1 MLVDREIQEE
11 CINLAKSYPV
21 VTITGPRQSGKTT
34 LARKVFPEK
43 PYVSLEDPDLRRMAN
58 DDPRGLLESY
68 PDGCIIDEIQ
78 RVPDLL
84 SYIQTLVDSHKQ
96 NGKYI
101 LTGSSQFHLMHNISQ
116 SLSGRTAILKLLP
129 LTLLEASR
137 FNHAYTLDEWLVRG
151 LYPRIY
157 DESLDPTKAYRN
169 YFETYIQRDVRQLM
183 NIRDLRLFERFIRL
197 CAGRSGQLFNASHL
211 ADETGVSVPTIKSWI
226 SILEASYIIFFLE
239 PYYSNIKKRLI
250 RSPKIYFYDTGFSSY
265 LLNIETAEQM
275 SRDPLKGGV
284 FENLVILELIKFRYN
299 KGLDHNLFFYR
310 DSHQNEVDV
319 LFKQG
324 NKFNCAEIISGRTFQ
339 PRFVKGLEYFKKNFP
354 EQINNSFCIYSG
366 DNEHAYYSHRILNF
380 KNAISTLLSN

>member
-137 FNHAYTLDEWLVRG
+137 FNPFGQDGYTE
-151 LYPRIY
+151 I
-157 DESLDPTKAYRN
+157 
-169 YFETYIQRDVRQLM
+169 
-183 NIRDLRLFERFIRL
+183 
-197 CAGRSGQLFNASHL
+197 AS
-211 ADETGVSVPTIKSWI
+211 
-226 SILEASYIIFFLE
+226 
-239 PYYSNIKKRLI
+239 SNSI
-250 RSPKIYFYDTGFSSY
+250 RSKPF
-265 LLNIETAEQM
+265 
-275 SRDPLKGGV
+275 
-284 FENLVILELIKFRYN
+284 
-299 KGLDHNLFFYR
+299 
-310 DSHQNEVDV
+310 
-319 LFKQG
+319 
-324 NKFNCAEIISGRTFQ
+324 
-339 PRFVKGLEYFKKNFP
+339 
-354 EQINNSFCIYSG
+354 
-366 DNEHAYYSHRILNF
+366 
-380 KNAISTLLSN
+380 